1 MAVIYNADKTIGN
14 SKPISRW
21 DSGEVGADAR
31 YSLHT
36 SYYNYNFN
44 KNGDGT
50 YTYLRSRKVD
60 PTVLKED
67 AVVNRDKSTSAFS
80 ITGFINNMQKFYYA
94 PPSDNLWTVSIRL
107 HSGSKIT
114 KDPSSLSQLYKN
126 IIEANKVYDT
136 SNVTSKWGINYGA
149 TVKNSPQSFIE
160 GFSGENRIFLA
171 QTVNFKPY
179 ALTVNENAYSA
190 ASAAGGFLTF
200 GKILQSKNGGNE
212 CNISFLISNWD
223 ICEVLIDPWIAAIAK
238 YGLIEDSSISNIKA
252 DIVLEEYSA
261 SAPKNL
267 VSDKDYNFEKMVHRK
282 TYRFFKAF
290 PTNRSELSRNYE
302 ANQAGSFKTSTV
314 NFKFDEYSITY
325 HV

>member
-14 SKPISRW
+14 SKNISRW

-31 YSLHT
+31 YSLYS

-50 YTYLRSRKVD
+50 FTYSRSRKVD
-60 PTVLKED
+60 PTTLKED
-67 AVVNRDKSTSAFS
+67 SVINLDKSTTAFS
-80 ITGFINNMQKFYYA
+80 IAGFINNMQKFYYA

-107 HSGSKIT
+107 HSGTTVPKEPNSL
-114 KDPSSLSQLYKN
+114 SSLYNN
-126 IIEANKVYDT
+126 IINANKKYDT
-136 SNVTSKWGINYGA
+136 SNVKSKWGINYA
-149 TVKNSPQSFIE
+149 PSVKNSPSSFIE
-160 GFSGENRIFLA
+160 GFSGESRMFLA

-179 ALTVNENAYSA
+179 GLTINENAFSS

-200 GKILQSKNGGNE
+200 GKVLQSKTGGNE

-223 ICEVLIDPWIAAIAK
+223 ICEILIDPWIAAIAK
-238 YGLIEDSSISNIKA
+238 HGLIEDSTIPNIKA
-252 DIVLEEYSA
+252 DIILEEYST

-267 VSDKDYNFEKMVHRK
+267 VAGDDYNFEKMVHSK
-282 TYRFFKAF
+282 TYKFFKAF
-290 PTNRSELSRNYE
+290 PTSRSELSRNYE
-302 ANQAGSFKTSTV
+302 AAQAGAFKTSTV